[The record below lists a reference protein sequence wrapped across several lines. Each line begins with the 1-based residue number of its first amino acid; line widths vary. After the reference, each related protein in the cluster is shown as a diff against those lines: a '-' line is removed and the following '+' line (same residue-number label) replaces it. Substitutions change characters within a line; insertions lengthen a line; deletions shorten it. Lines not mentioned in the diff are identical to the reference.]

1 MGLKKGTGTFIVA
14 PILPWRR
21 PPDCGKLPGMP
32 RTPRASVALR
42 VLAWCL
48 MPKHYH
54 LVLWTLE
61 DGDLSRWMHWLQN
74 THVRRYHR
82 HYHTAGHLW
91 QGRYKAFPIAHD
103 EYLLTALRYVER
115 NGLRAGLCARVED
128 YPWSSAALAMPG
140 AARPAFWHPGP
151 VARPEPWLAWVQ
163 EPATLAEEAALRAC
177 LVRGR
182 PYGPEPWQRATAAAL
197 GLEATLRPRG
207 LPRKGA
213 AEK

>member
-1 MGLKKGTGTFIVA
+1 
-14 PILPWRR
+14 
-21 PPDCGKLPGMP
+21 
-32 RTPRASVALR
+32 
-42 VLAWCL
+42 
-48 MPKHYH
+48 
-54 LVLWTLE
+54 
-61 DGDLSRWMHWLQN
+61 
-74 THVRRYHR
+74 
-82 HYHTAGHLW
+82 
-91 QGRYKAFPIAHD
+91 
-103 EYLLTALRYVER
+103 
-115 NGLRAGLCARVED
+115 
-128 YPWSSAALAMPG
+128 MPG